1 MKKRILYVLLILIAG
16 VVLYRLV
23 MFSLSKLSPVE
34 KQVRMRK
41 IPVKAV
47 AAKRMD
53 MVKTIKLT
61 GDIVGTEAV
70 KVFSQVPGKVH
81 SILIKE
87 GQRVSKGSTL
97 FRINRDI
104 VGMEYMLAIV
114 ESPINGYVGEIM
126 VDRGMTIA
134 PTTPLAQ
141 VVNMYTV
148 EAVVRIMEEKI
159 NLIQVGMTGVV
170 TVEAFPGKEFVGRVY
185 KKSAVLNQLS
195 HTQEVR
201 IAIKNSDLALKH
213 GMFADVSIVI
223 GRKKN
228 ALAVPVDSLIS
239 DKTGKNYVFKVV
251 GGKAVQQ
258 GVTMGITVEDFT
270 EILSGLTPGD
280 LIITLGHENVASGDE
295 LIVYREDLVT
305 SKEQMPSR
313 EGSEEKQK

>member
-1 MKKRILYVLLILIAG
+1 MKRRILYVLLILIAG
-16 VVLYRLV
+16 IVVYRLV
-23 MFSLSKLSPVE
+23 IFSLSKLSPVN
-34 KQVRMRK
+34 KQERMRK

-81 SILIKE
+81 AILIKE

-114 ESPINGYVGEIM
+114 ESPIRGYVGEIM

-159 NLIQVGMTGVV
+159 NLVQVGMTGIV
-170 TVEAFPGKEFVGRVY
+170 TVEAFPGKKFIGRVY

-201 IAIKNSDLALKH
+201 VMIKNNDLALKH
-213 GMFADVSIVI
+213 GMFANVSIVT
-223 GRKKN
+223 GMEKN
-228 ALAVPVDSLIS
+228 TLAVPVDSLFS
-239 DKTGKNYVFKVV
+239 DKNGNNQVYKIV
-251 GGKAVQQ
+251 GNKAVKQ
-258 GVTMGITVEDFT
+258 GVAMGITVENFT
-270 EILSGLTPGD
+270 EILSGLSPGD
-280 LIITLGHENVASGDE
+280 LVITLGHENVANGDE
-295 LIVYREDLVT
+295 LIVYREDVVT
-305 SKEQMPSR
+305 SKDEKPSQ
-313 EGSEEKQK
+313 EGSKEK

>member
-16 VVLYRLV
+16 IVVYRLV
-23 MFSLSKLSPVE
+23 MFSLSKLSPTK
-34 KQVRMRK
+34 KQERIEK

-47 AAKRMD
+47 AARRMD

-87 GQRVSKGSTL
+87 GQRVTKGSTI
-97 FRINRDI
+97 FKINRDI
-104 VGMEYMLAIV
+104 VGMDYMLAIV
-114 ESPINGYVGEIM
+114 ESPISGFVGEIM

-159 NLIQVGMTGVV
+159 NLIQVGMTAIIK
-170 TVEAFPGKEFVGRVY
+170 VEAFPGKKFVGNVY
-185 KKSAVLNQLS
+185 KKSAVLNELS

-201 IAIKNSDLALKH
+201 IMIKNNDLALKH
-213 GMFADVSIVI
+213 GMFADVNIVI
-223 GRKKN
+223 GKKDN
-228 ALAVPVDSLIS
+228 ILAVPVDSLIS
-239 DKTGKNYVFKVV
+239 DQSGKDYVYKIVED
-251 GGKAVQQ
+251 KAVKQD
-258 GVTMGITVEDFT
+258 VKTGITVEDFT
-270 EILSGLTPGD
+270 EIQSGLAPGD
-280 LIITLGHENVASGDE
+280 LVITLGHENVVSGDE
-295 LIVYREDLVT
+295 LIVYREDVVPSKDKVT
-305 SKEQMPSR
+305 SQ
-313 EGSEEKQK
+313 EGSKEK

>member
-16 VVLYRLV
+16 IVVYRLV
-23 MFSLSKLSPVE
+23 MFSLSKLSPAKKQERIE
-34 KQVRMRK
+34 KV
-41 IPVKAV
+41 PVKAV
-47 AAKRMD
+47 AARRMD

-87 GQRVSKGSTL
+87 GQRVTKGSTI
-97 FRINRDI
+97 FKINRDI

-114 ESPINGYVGEIM
+114 ESPISGFVGEIM

-159 NLIQVGMTGVV
+159 NLIQVGMTAIIK
-170 TVEAFPGKEFVGRVY
+170 VEAFPGKQFVGNVY
-185 KKSAVLNQLS
+185 KKSAVLNELS

-201 IAIKNSDLALKH
+201 IVIKNNDLALKH
-213 GMFADVSIVI
+213 GMFADVNIII
-223 GRKKN
+223 GRKVN
-228 ALAVPVDSLIS
+228 TLAVPVDSLIS
-239 DKTGKNYVFKVV
+239 DQSGKDYVYKIVE
-251 GGKAVQQ
+251 GKAVKQD
-258 GVTMGITVEDFT
+258 VTVGITVEDFT
-270 EILSGLTPGD
+270 EIQSGLAPGD
-280 LIITLGHENVASGDE
+280 LVITLGQENVVSGDE
-295 LIVYREDLVT
+295 LIVYREDVVM
-305 SKEQMPSR
+305 SKDKVPSQ
-313 EGSEEKQK
+313 EGGKEK

>member
-1 MKKRILYVLLILIAG
+1 MKRRILYVLLILIAG
-16 VVLYRLV
+16 IVVYRLV
-23 MFSLSKLSPVE
+23 IFSLSKLSPVN
-34 KQVRMRK
+34 KQERMRK

-81 SILIKE
+81 AILIKE

-114 ESPINGYVGEIM
+114 ESPIRGYVGEIM

-148 EAVVRIMEEKI
+148 EAIVRIMEEKI
-159 NLIQVGMTGVV
+159 NLIQVGMTGIV
-170 TVEAFPGKEFVGRVY
+170 TVEAFPGKKFIGRVY

-201 IAIKNSDLALKH
+201 VMIKNNDLALKH
-213 GMFADVSIVI
+213 GMFANVSIVT
-223 GRKKN
+223 GMEKN
-228 ALAVPVDSLIS
+228 TLAVPVDSLFS
-239 DKTGKNYVFKVV
+239 DKNGNNQVYKIV
-251 GGKAVQQ
+251 GNKAVKQ
-258 GVTMGITVEDFT
+258 GVAMGITVENFT
-270 EILSGLTPGD
+270 EILSGLSPGD
-280 LIITLGHENVASGDE
+280 LVITLGHENVANGDE
-295 LIVYREDLVT
+295 LIVYREDVVT
-305 SKEQMPSR
+305 SKDEKPSQ
-313 EGSEEKQK
+313 EGSKEK

>member
-1 MKKRILYVLLILIAG
+1 MKRRILYVLLILIAG
-16 VVLYRLV
+16 IVVYRLV
-23 MFSLSKLSPVE
+23 IFSLSKLSPVN
-34 KQVRMRK
+34 KQERMRK

-81 SILIKE
+81 AILIKE

-114 ESPINGYVGEIM
+114 ESPIRGYVGEIM

-159 NLIQVGMTGVV
+159 NLIQVGMTGIV
-170 TVEAFPGKEFVGRVY
+170 TVEAFPGKKFIGRVY

-201 IAIKNSDLALKH
+201 VMIKNNDLALKH
-213 GMFADVSIVI
+213 GMFANVSIVT
-223 GRKKN
+223 GMEKN
-228 ALAVPVDSLIS
+228 TLAVPVDSLFS
-239 DKTGKNYVFKVV
+239 DKNGNNQVYKIV
-251 GGKAVQQ
+251 GNKAVKQ
-258 GVTMGITVEDFT
+258 GVAMGITVENFT
-270 EILSGLTPGD
+270 EILSGLSPGD
-280 LIITLGHENVASGDE
+280 LVITLGHENVANGDE
-295 LIVYREDLVT
+295 LIVYREDVVT
-305 SKEQMPSR
+305 SKDEKPSQ
-313 EGSEEKQK
+313 EGSKEK

>member
-16 VVLYRLV
+16 IVVYRLV
-23 MFSLSKLSPVE
+23 MFSLSKLSPAK
-34 KQVRMRK
+34 KQERMEK

-87 GQRVSKGSTL
+87 GQRVTKGSTI
-97 FRINRDI
+97 FKINRDI

-114 ESPINGYVGEIM
+114 ESPISGFVGEIM

-159 NLIQVGMTGVV
+159 NLIQVGMTA
-170 TVEAFPGKEFVGRVY
+170 TINVEAFPGKKFVGSVY
-185 KKSAVLNQLS
+185 KKSAVLNELS

-201 IAIKNSDLALKH
+201 VMLKNNDLALKH
-213 GMFADVSIVI
+213 GMFADVNIVI
-223 GRKKN
+223 GRKEN
-228 ALAVPVDSLIS
+228 TLAVPVDSLIS
-239 DKTGKNYVFKVV
+239 EQTGKNYVYKIVE
-251 GGKAVQQ
+251 GKAVKQ
-258 GVTMGITVEDFT
+258 GVTVGITVEDFT
-270 EILSGLTPGD
+270 EIQSGLAPGD
-280 LIITLGHENVASGDE
+280 LVITLGHENVANGDE
-295 LIVYREDLVT
+295 LIVYREDVVT
-305 SKEQMPSR
+305 SKDKMPSQ
-313 EGSEEKQK
+313 ESSKEK

>member
-1 MKKRILYVLLILIAG
+1 MKKRILYILLILVAG
-16 VVLYRLV
+16 IVMYRLV
-23 MFSLSKLSPVE
+23 MFSLSKLSPAK
-34 KQVRMRK
+34 KQEVMRK

-70 KVFSQVPGKVH
+70 RVFSQVPGKVH

-87 GQRVSKGSTL
+87 GQRVSKGSTT

-114 ESPINGYVGEIM
+114 ESPISGFVGEIM

-159 NLIQVGMTGVV
+159 NLIQVGMKAIIK
-170 TVEAFPGKEFVGRVY
+170 VEAFPGKEFVGRVY
-185 KKSAVLNQLS
+185 KKSAVLNELS
-195 HTQEVR
+195 HTQEIR
-201 IAIKNSDLALKH
+201 IMIKNNDLALKH
-213 GMFADVSIVI
+213 GMFADVNIII
-223 GRKKN
+223 GRKKDT
-228 ALAVPVDSLIS
+228 LAVPVDSIIA
-239 DKTGKNYVFKVV
+239 DVTGKDYVYKVV
-251 GGKAVQQ
+251 GGKAVKQDVTV
-258 GVTMGITVEDFT
+258 GVTVEDFS
-270 EILSGLTPGD
+270 EIQSGLVPGD
-280 LIITLGHENVASGDE
+280 LVITLGHENVANGDE
-295 LIVYREDLVT
+295 LIVYREDVIS

-313 EGSEEKQK
+313 ESSKEN